1 MDKALRENI
10 IRDVTKKL
18 EELGIDVYLIL
29 TSEGS
34 DPVTHFI
41 PGVGTVGAGAFAFT
55 KDGKRYA
62 LSTKIDAQ
70 DIEESGLFDQVV
82 RYDSFERA
90 LKELMG
96 SLSPRVIALNQS
108 MDDPRCDGLTVGR
121 RRWLTAAMSEGLKY
135 QIVGSDC
142 FLPELFARYGS

>member
-10 IRDVTKKL
+10 IRDMTKKL

-34 DPVTHFI
+34 DPITRFI

-55 KDGKRYA
+55 KEGKRYA

-70 DIEESGLFDQVV
+70 DIEESGLFDQVI

-90 LKELMG
+90 LKELMD

-121 RRWLTAAMSEGLKY
+121 RRWLTAAMPEGTY
-135 QIVGSDC
+135 QTVGSDC
-142 FLPELFARYGS
+142 FLPELFAQYGS

>member
-1 MDKALRENI
+1 MNKALRENV
-10 IRDVTKKL
+10 IRDVTERL
-18 EELGIDVYLIL
+18 RELGIDVYLIL

-34 DPVTHFI
+34 DPVTRFI

-55 KDGKRYA
+55 KEGKRYA

-70 DIEESGLFDQVV
+70 DIEESGLFDRVV

-90 LKELMG
+90 LKELMQA
-96 SLSPRVIALNQS
+96 LSPRVIALNQS

-121 RRWLTAAMSEGLKY
+121 RRWLTAAMPDGLEY
-135 QIVGSDC
+135 QTVGSDR
-142 FLPELFARYGS
+142 FLPELFARYDA